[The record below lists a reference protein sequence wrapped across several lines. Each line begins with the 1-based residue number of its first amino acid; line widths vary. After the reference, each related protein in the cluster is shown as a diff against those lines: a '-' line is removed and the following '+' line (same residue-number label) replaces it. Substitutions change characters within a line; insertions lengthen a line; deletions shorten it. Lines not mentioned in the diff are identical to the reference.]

1 MAVSDAE
8 IHARFIDLRNEARHR
23 KANGQTKEHVAA
35 WLLEIAGQP
44 IVGLEHEAAVTQ
56 TRYQLAA
63 SKAWRELMGL
73 RTLREDAEGY

>member
-1 MAVSDAE
+1 MRGLLTFGTRQDSVW
-8 IHARFIDLRNEARHR
+8 RTV
-23 KANGQTKEHVAA
+23 KTKEHVAA
-35 WLLEIAGQP
+35 WLLEISGQP
-44 IVGLEHEAAVTQ
+44 IVGLEHEAAITQ